1 MASQPTHPWG
11 RRAPE
16 PARRRPRGRLALASL
31 VSLVSWASLVSLSVA
46 LPARAEP
53 ATEARAEPVTE
64 ALGGATRDAI
74 ESDSTIVPDGYGA
87 IFVPDL
93 DPLPESDAS
102 VIVEV
107 EGETLAVGRLGR
119 RVPVPPGRYHL
130 FIGAGPK
137 EQRAHADV
145 EVVAGQTATV
155 TPSYGVLRV
164 AIVDSEGRPSPLTF
178 VVGAIGDGAHAHA
191 ITSVHGPF
199 RPSFKPGQRASVGL
213 TLPEG
218 RYVLAL
224 GDDPKARDGAVAL
237 VVARGQVLQYR
248 VVVED
253 GRLVRTEFGEGDVLV
268 EPSIY
273 RLRWTLAADGTL
285 GSKQNQLS
293 SYNGDALTLGAYSRL
308 ELGIDTG
315 RHLAELSVFTDLAAV
330 GILSSNGSSELPLQK
345 VTDDVRAE
353 VLYNY
358 RLGGVAGPY
367 ARLAGTTSL
376 FPTRF
381 YAPDTMHAV
390 TRREDGTIARDET
403 FAPGEAYRLF
413 PELGPLILQE
423 AAGVG
428 TKLEF
433 EMFRFALRGGL
444 AARQAYFFDGRT
456 VTRRAGRELE
466 LLTLSDVK
474 TVGME
479 ATVMAGVTLRNVLDL
494 DTRLDGFLGEDQFG
508 ALFNEQGTYRPVYRW
523 DTSASARLSRHV
535 ALVYTLGLRRDTPAL
550 QEAQLSHS
558 LRLRLQWSIF

>member
-1 MASQPTHPWG
+1 MVTGMASHATWPHGP
-11 RRAPE
+11 RAATARARAAALVALGLAIAASR
-16 PARRRPRGRLALASL
+16 PARAAPASEPLGAAARDALAS
-31 VSLVSWASLVSLSVA
+31 
-46 LPARAEP
+46 
-53 ATEARAEPVTE
+53 
-64 ALGGATRDAI
+64 
-74 ESDSTIVPDGYGA
+74 DSTVIPDGYGA

-93 DPLPESDAS
+93 DPSPDSEAS
-102 VIVEV
+102 VIVELD
-107 EGETLAVGRLGR
+107 GETLTVARLGR
-119 RVPVPPGRYHL
+119 RVPVPPGRYRL
-130 FIGAGPK
+130 LVGSGAK
-137 EQRAHADV
+137 ELRARADV
-145 EVVAGQTATV
+145 DVVAGETAV
-155 TPSYGVLRV
+155 VSPFYGVLRV
-164 AIVDSEGRPSPLTF
+164 AIVDGQGHPADQTF
-178 VVGAIGDGAHAHA
+178 VVAALGDAAHALGG
-191 ITSVHGPF
+191 VHGPF
-199 RPSFKPGQRASVGL
+199 RPSFKPGQRASFGL
-213 TLPEG
+213 ALPPG

-224 GDDPKARDGAVAL
+224 GDDPKAREGAVAL
-237 VVARGQVLQYR
+237 LVPRGEAVQYR

-253 GRLVRTEFGEGDVLV
+253 GRLVRTEFGEGDVIV

-273 RLRWTLAADGTL
+273 RVRWTLAADGTL
-285 GSKQNQLS
+285 GSRQNQLS

-315 RHLAELSVFTDLAAV
+315 RHLAELSLFTDLAAV
-330 GILSSNGSSELPLQK
+330 GILSSNGNAELPLQK

-367 ARLAGTTSL
+367 ARVAGTTSL

-390 TRREDGTIARDET
+390 TRREDGSVARDET
-403 FAPGEAYRLF
+403 FVPGEAYRLF

-433 EMFRFALRGGL
+433 EMFRFAVRGGL
-444 AARQAYFFDGRT
+444 AARQAYFFDGRA
-456 VTRRAGRELE
+456 VTRRSGRELE
-466 LLTLSDVK
+466 LLALSDVK
-474 TVGME
+474 TFGME

-508 ALFNEQGTYRPVYRW
+508 AVFKEEEKYRPIYRW
-523 DTSASARLSRHV
+523 DTSASAHLSRHV

-550 QEAQLSHS
+550 HETQLSHS